1 MIKRNGLYNM
11 KEMSDSD
18 IYLAFLAERLN
29 PDLVSKS
36 KSDKSFYHILKEE
49 LTEIAKNATICDKY
63 YEKKGPNGA
72 LILVYNF
79 ASFNKMIVAN
89 MFADFIENR
98 PTNIRQA
105 VEVKKDNLKH
115 VKVFDKFFELDR
127 TYVSDDGEYS
137 LRIYDGF
144 KIGGKKLF
152 LDFLAN
158 TKMFDDEFTK
168 FVFTDI
174 SLVDSNHYQSYEE
187 FTGTEPTYLTED
199 GFRNKA

>member
-1 MIKRNGLYNM
+1 MIKRNVLYNL

-36 KSDKSFYHILKEE
+36 NSGKSFYHILKEE
-49 LTEIAKNATICDKY
+49 LTEIAKNAVLCDKY
-63 YEKKGPNGA
+63 YEKKGQNGA

-79 ASFNKMIVAN
+79 ASFNKVLVAN

-98 PTNIRQA
+98 PTNIRQS
-105 VEVKKDNLKH
+105 VEVKKDNLNH

-127 TYVSDDGEYS
+127 TYVSDNGEYT

-152 LDFLAN
+152 VDFLVNA
-158 TKMFDDEFTK
+158 KMIDSDFTM
-168 FVFTDI
+168 FVFTDMF
-174 SLVDSNHYQSYEE
+174 LVDSNHYKSYEE
-187 FTGTEPTYLTED
+187 FTGTEPTYFT
-199 GFRNKA
+199 

>member
-1 MIKRNGLYNM
+1 MIKRNGFYNL

-29 PDLVSKS
+29 PDSVSKS
-36 KSDKSFYHILKEE
+36 NSSKSFYHILKEE
-49 LTEIAKNATICDKY
+49 LTEIAKNATISDKY

-72 LILVYNF
+72 LILVFNF
-79 ASFNKMIVAN
+79 ASFNKMFVAK

-127 TYVSDDGEYS
+127 TYVSDDGEYT

-152 LDFLAN
+152 VDFLVN

-168 FVFTDI
+168 FVFIDM
-174 SLVDSNHYQSYEE
+174 SLVDSKYYQSYEE
-187 FTGTEPTYLTED
+187 FTGTEPTYFTED
-199 GFRNKA
+199 YFRDKA